1 MARKDIQQQILSEFQ
16 NIWRFSQFNNLGL
29 ATTAGQSLGQKER
42 VHENEVE
49 RIPISIRW
57 CETTL
62 KANKCYSPESPA
74 EDC

>member
-16 NIWRFSQFNNLGL
+16 NIRRFSQFNNLGL

-49 RIPISIRW
+49 RIPISIR
-57 CETTL
+57 
-62 KANKCYSPESPA
+62 
-74 EDC
+74 